1 MKKHRVSLLV
11 VLALVLAFFTTTA
24 FTNAPQAF
32 AATRSFAKPL
42 GCILRIQDAG
52 ITENGPVASI
62 GAYNAGTAPAPL
74 QLTATRSIS
83 NQLSATIGFT
93 AKFISGQLGFNVTAG
108 TSYNFSFTIT
118 VNPGQTGYIY
128 AYVDYDTYLLTNS
141 CTGAQATARHFT
153 NGVFYTSSVEG

>member
-62 GAYNAGTAPAPL
+62 
-74 QLTATRSIS
+74 RWI
-83 NQLSATIGFT
+83 
-93 AKFISGQLGFNVTAG
+93 
-108 TSYNFSFTIT
+108 
-118 VNPGQTGYIY
+118 
-128 AYVDYDTYLLTNS
+128 
-141 CTGAQATARHFT
+141 
-153 NGVFYTSSVEG
+153 